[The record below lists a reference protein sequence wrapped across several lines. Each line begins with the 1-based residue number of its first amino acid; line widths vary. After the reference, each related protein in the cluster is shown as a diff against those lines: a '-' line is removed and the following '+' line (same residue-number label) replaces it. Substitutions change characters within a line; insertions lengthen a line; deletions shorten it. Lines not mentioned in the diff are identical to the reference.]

1 MLNPNKVQSDR
12 RYGLSRAG
20 SRALDLCFITCELRF
35 SINTVPGSASIW
47 MKKQNHSLL
56 ELPLSVVQ
64 RTHLSGLQPARDAVE
79 MKRMLQNQKH
89 RYNTTEQTVYILNS
103 FDWLVDVCVIKLTL
117 QTPQATVHSSD
128 VADAW
133 LAWHS
138 IPEGR
143 WTGLEQP
150 RQLTK

>member
-20 SRALDLCFITCELRF
+20 PRALDLCFSELRF
-35 SINTVPGSASIW
+35 CINTVPGSASIL
-47 MKKQNHSLL
+47 MKKPKITHFWNSHSLL
-56 ELPLSVVQ
+56 SRGHTCLVFSQ
-64 RTHLSGLQPARDAVE
+64 RE
-79 MKRMLQNQKH
+79 MQWKWNACCRTKNTKLY
-89 RYNTTEQTVYILNS
+89 YNRTDTVHILIS

-143 WTGLEQP
+143 WTGLKQP